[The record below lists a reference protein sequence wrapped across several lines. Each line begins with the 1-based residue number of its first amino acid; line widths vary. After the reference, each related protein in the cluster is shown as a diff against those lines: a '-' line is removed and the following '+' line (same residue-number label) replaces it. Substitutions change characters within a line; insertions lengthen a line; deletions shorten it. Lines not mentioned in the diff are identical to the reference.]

1 MMQQLATQRS
11 DLAALPVDVEGT
23 QTADAQGEGHTFSL
37 MLDAETAAHQQ
48 HQSSAKSPDNSA
60 QAEQTKVTAKT
71 QSCDA
76 ESKTL
81 VADNKQIT
89 ADVVED
95 AEKMVKGEPVAPPPA
110 AEDQP
115 DDGDDGSGRL
125 VNMPVIED
133 EPLPDDTLRPVKGS
147 VDWLALVDA
156 VRRYQQGD
164 SNQDKSDTQIDGE
177 GDLVIDETNLSEQLP
192 EDIVALLK
200 DAQKAIDNKD
210 DAFFDFGDK
219 APDEK
224 ILPVLP
230 IMEKLITLLQG
241 DKASTESAVDN
252 SDVIAADS
260 DNANSDILALL
271 SGSDDATASE
281 QALALAQALLAGV
294 EKPAASHSDDSQT
307 NDGELTEQLLTQLIT
322 GDSEQAPTVSEDNG
336 EQTADDSRVVDD
348 AAADAAILLSLLK
361 TELNAAKADTTPT
374 AEADIKVTDT
384 TVSDTTADVSAVA
397 TDPAVPLLQALN
409 TLSSEGQEKAT
420 QALADK
426 VVAALPETATP
437 GQQQQVKDAVIAGVK
452 EMQSQLAQGHEPAI
466 SVKDLV
472 AQAMSDAGLDTS
484 NQTMQRVDQQV
495 AQLSQVLSVAQ
506 QTLHHAINSA
516 AQHAMAAQLA
526 STDNAI
532 QENTQMRSEST
543 TAQQHQDGLDKG
555 INFHKPEGQQQ
566 LAEKVR
572 WMVNSRNTMAD
583 IRLDPPEL
591 GSMQV
596 RVNVS
601 GDTAS
606 VNFIVQSP
614 QARDALADA
623 VPRLRDML
631 AEQGITL
638 GESFVQQQDSG
649 QGEGTGDDSSQFA
662 GNGQGTGEDENDAMT
677 VVEQRVSRNTLG
689 GIDAY
694 A

>member
-11 DLAALPVDVEGT
+11 DLAALPVDIEGT
-23 QTADAQGEGHTFSL
+23 QAADAQGEGHTFSL
-37 MLDAETAAHQQ
+37 MLEAETSAHQQ
-48 HQSSAKSPDNSA
+48 HQSAAKSPVNSA
-60 QAEQTKVTAKT
+60 EATPKENTGET
-71 QSCDA
+71 QSTDA
-76 ESKTL
+76 ESKAL

-89 ADVVED
+89 ADGVED
-95 AEKMVKGEPVAPPPA
+95 AEKVVKGEPVAPPPS
-110 AEDQP
+110 AEAQS
-115 DDGDDGSGRL
+115 DDGDDGIGRL
-125 VNMPVIED
+125 VNMSVIED
-133 EPLPDDTLRPVKGS
+133 KPLPDDTLRPVKGS

-156 VRRYQQGD
+156 VRRYQQGE
-164 SNQDKSDTQIDGE
+164 NQDESDTQIDGE
-177 GDLVIDETNLSEQLP
+177 GGPAIDETNLSEQLP
-192 EDIVALLK
+192 EDIITLLK
-200 DAQKAIDNKD
+200 GAQKAIDNKD

-230 IMEKLITLLQG
+230 IMDKLIALLQG
-241 DKASTESAVDN
+241 DKATSESDAEK
-252 SDVIAADS
+252 SDVNAADS
-260 DNANSDILALL
+260 DDAGTDILALL
-271 SGSDDATASE
+271 SGSDDTTASE

-294 EKPAASHSDDSQT
+294 EKPADSNTEDSQT
-307 NDGELTEQLLTQLIT
+307 NDSELPEQLLTQLT
-322 GDSEQAPTVSEDNG
+322 AGDSEQAPTVSEESG
-336 EQTADDSRVVDD
+336 EQTADDTRVVDN
-348 AAADAAILLSLLK
+348 AAADAGILLSLLK
-361 TELNAAKADTTPT
+361 TELNAAKADTTPK
-374 AEADIKVTDT
+374 AETDTKVTDN
-384 TVSDTTADVSAVA
+384 TVSDTTADVSAVV
-397 TDPAVPLLQALN
+397 TDPAEPLLQALSA
-409 TLSSEGQEKAT
+409 LSTEGQENAT

-437 GQQQQVKDAVIAGVK
+437 GQQQQVKDAVIAGIK
-452 EMQSQLAQGHEPAI
+452 EMQSQLAKGHEPGI

-484 NQTMQRVDQQV
+484 NQTLQRVEQQV
-495 AQLSQVLSVAQ
+495 AQMTQVLSATQ
-506 QTLHHAINSA
+506 QTMHHMMNSTA
-516 AQHAMAAQLA
+516 HHAMAAQFA

-532 QENTQMRSEST
+532 QENTQLRSEST

-606 VNFIVQSP
+606 VNFVVQSP

-649 QGEGTGDDSSQFA
+649 QGEGAGEGSGQFA
-662 GNGQGTGEDENDAMT
+662 GNGQGAGEDENDTMT